1 MRAHRGP
8 ACCHHSC
15 PLSLLGHLSCWGK
28 AWSEALRRRP
38 VAAPALLGRWPRW
51 GAVRRMGTST
61 RRQGVAV
68 DAGELQKAREWLQPP
83 LLWAPLPRREA
94 TISARSAEPAARC
107 ATAFALLPLRSPH
120 STRLP
125 PSTRRDAEATTRP
138 DQVSRG
144 VTGAFQLPSCDAYGA
159 MPCGK
164 TACRGGP
171 PSFGSTDDQ
180 SSSCT
185 MSDLPEASTAPQ
197 PCHETH
203 CEAGIRSVVCVRS
216 CS

>member
-1 MRAHRGP
+1 MPAPIVGSSLMLGESMERSSETSPSRGARAFGQVAAMGSGAENGYEYEAPGRG
-8 ACCHHSC
+8 
-15 PLSLLGHLSCWGK
+15 GG
-28 AWSEALRRRP
+28 RRRAAEGTR
-38 VAAPALLGRWPRW
+38 VAAAPAS
-51 GAVRRMGTST
+51 VGT
-61 RRQGVAV
+61 
-68 DAGELQKAREWLQPP
+68 
-83 LLWAPLPRREA
+83 LPRREA

-197 PCHETH
+197 PVATRLTVKLAFGPSYVFGHAVNSI
-203 CEAGIRSVVCVRS
+203 EATVF
-216 CS
+216 